1 MLSYA
6 NKSWIQIDYSVHR
19 PCQFR
24 CQRLRSHNLCDAWK
38 ASDLSINSR
47 NGQDWGNHPRYS
59 WEMCKFRVYC
69 RASVTSLICNHVTQ
83 DDAALA
89 VPFHRSSDWK
99 YIKKNQSD
107 NIHDINYFTTNTVS
121 EKHSEELQTDQP
133 FSIFIP
139 LLLRARNDD
148 AEILDTWTLTGSH
161 TSSHCSHFNYWKP
174 FSQRVSIAASK
185 WPLSAE
191 PETAGEKWC
200 HSHHISSNTQNPSK
214 SLNLIYRYLQ
224 YPHPHFWF
232 THVST
237 SMQYI
242 FPDIQNPEC
251 MFTDLSET

>member
-1 MLSYA
+1 MNPNRLVYIGRV
-6 NKSWIQIDYSVHR
+6 N
-19 PCQFR
+19 FR

-59 WEMCKFRVYC
+59 WEMCKFR
-69 RASVTSLICNHVTQ
+69 APVTSLICNHVTQ

-99 YIKKNQSD
+99 YTKKNQSD

-121 EKHSEELQTDQP
+121 EKHSEESHTLTNLFP
-133 FSIFIP
+133 SLSYFC
-139 LLLRARNDD
+139 RGHAHD

-161 TSSHCSHFNYWKP
+161 TSSHCLHFHYWKP

-191 PETAGEKWC
+191 PETCWREMMPFTSYIIKRTK
-200 HSHHISSNTQNPSK
+200 SHQNP
-214 SLNLIYRYLQ
+214 
-224 YPHPHFWF
+224 
-232 THVST
+232 
-237 SMQYI
+237 
-242 FPDIQNPEC
+242 
-251 MFTDLSET
+251 